1 MGPTLRVSDQIH
13 AEKYRSECETFRGA
27 MNRIADGMKDSQQ
40 HFHALRDILLDMR
53 FLPGG
58 RIQSAVGG
66 ARQVTPINCFVGRTI
81 DDSMKGI
88 MGAATECAQTL
99 RMGGGWGSDFSTI
112 RPGGDAIRSLQSTA
126 SGPVSFMHV
135 FNSVCGTVC
144 SAGHRRGAMMGILRV
159 DHPDILKFIRAKSD
173 RTSLTNFNIS
183 VAVTNEF
190 MLAVEGDQVFD
201 LRFDGRVYSTVRA
214 VDLWSEI
221 MRSNWDWAEPGVIFI
236 DSVNERNNLHYC
248 ETIASTNPCAE
259 QPLPPFGACLLG
271 SFNLVRY
278 VFRNGHSFD
287 FEYEQFRCDI
297 PHVVRAMDNIIDGAI
312 YPLPEQQKEEMTKRR
327 MGLGVTGAANAI
339 EAIGFPYGSAEF
351 LQVLATILE
360 ILRREAYRASCQLAD
375 ERGSFE
381 LFDAAKYCDSAYVQE
396 LPLELREEIRIQGI
410 RNSHLT
416 SIAPTGTISMTAD
429 NISSGIEPVF
439 AHEYERTLITP
450 DGPQVYQ
457 MQDYGLARFG
467 VRGVTAM
474 ECSVD
479 AHLDVLCTAQKYVDS
494 AVSKTCNVGP
504 EVTWEEFQQLYFK
517 AWRNGAKSCST
528 FRPSGERAGILK
540 AKEKPADGQACRI
553 DPQTG
558 AKTCDA

>member
-13 AEKYRSECETFRGA
+13 AEKYRSEGETFRGA
-27 MNRIADGMKDSQQ
+27 MNRIADGMKDSQT
-40 HFHALRDILLDMR
+40 HFYALRDILLDMR
-53 FLPGG
+53 FLPAG
-58 RIQSAVGG
+58 RIQSAVGS
-66 ARQVTPINCFVGRTI
+66 ARHVTPINCFVGRTI
-81 DDSMKGI
+81 EDSMDGI
-88 MGAATECAQTL
+88 MKAATECAKTL
-99 RMGGGWGSDFSTI
+99 RMGGGWGGDFSTI
-112 RPGGDAIRSLQSTA
+112 RPSGDMIRSLQSTA
-126 SGPVSFMHV
+126 SGPVSFMNV

-183 VAVTNEF
+183 VAITNEF
-190 MLAVEGDQVFD
+190 MRAVERDERFD
-201 LRFDGRVYSTVRA
+201 LKFEGRVYSTVRA
-214 VDLWSEI
+214 ADLWAEI

-236 DSVNERNNLHYC
+236 DNVNSQNNLHYC
-248 ETIASTNPCAE
+248 EIIASTNPCAE

-278 VFRNGHSFD
+278 IFKSGHSYD
-287 FEYEQFRCDI
+287 FEYEQFRADI
-297 PHVVRAMDNIIDGAI
+297 PHVVRAMDNIIDDAI
-312 YPLPEQQKEEMTKRR
+312 YPLPQQAAEEVSKRR

-339 EAIGFPYGSAEF
+339 EALGYAYGSPEF
-351 LQVLATILE
+351 VNVLSGILTT
-360 ILRREAYRASCQLAD
+360 LRDEAYRASCDLAE
-375 ERGSFE
+375 ERGAFS
-381 LFDAAKYCDSAYVQE
+381 LFVPENYCDSPFIRS
-396 LPLELREEIRIQGI
+396 LPSDLQARILATGI

-467 VRGVTAM
+467 VRGVTAA

-479 AHLDVLCTAQKYVDS
+479 DHLGVLCAAQKYVDS
-494 AVSKTCNVGP
+494 AVSKTCNVGVD
-504 EVTWEEFQQLYFK
+504 VTWEEFQELYFK
-517 AWRNGAKSCST
+517 AWRDGAKSCST

-540 AKEKPADGQACRI
+540 AKETPEDKACRI
-553 DPQTG
+553 DPETG
-558 AKTCDA
+558 ARSCDA

>member
-1 MGPTLRVSDQIH
+1 
-13 AEKYRSECETFRGA
+13 
-27 MNRIADGMKDSQQ
+27 
-40 HFHALRDILLDMR
+40 
-53 FLPGG
+53 
-58 RIQSAVGG
+58 
-66 ARQVTPINCFVGRTI
+66 
-81 DDSMKGI
+81 
-88 MGAATECAQTL
+88 
-99 RMGGGWGSDFSTI
+99 
-112 RPGGDAIRSLQSTA
+112 
-126 SGPVSFMHV
+126 
-135 FNSVCGTVC
+135 
-144 SAGHRRGAMMGILRV
+144 
-159 DHPDILKFIRAKSD
+159 
-173 RTSLTNFNIS
+173 
-183 VAVTNEF
+183 
-190 MLAVEGDQVFD
+190 
-201 LRFDGRVYSTVRA
+201 
-214 VDLWSEI
+214 
-221 MRSNWDWAEPGVIFI
+221 
-236 DSVNERNNLHYC
+236 
-248 ETIASTNPCAE
+248 
-259 QPLPPFGACLLG
+259 
-271 SFNLVRY
+271 
-278 VFRNGHSFD
+278 
-287 FEYEQFRCDI
+287 
-297 PHVVRAMDNIIDGAI
+297 
-312 YPLPEQQKEEMTKRR
+312 
-327 MGLGVTGAANAI
+327 
-339 EAIGFPYGSAEF
+339 
-351 LQVLATILE
+351 
-360 ILRREAYRASCQLAD
+360 
-375 ERGSFE
+375 
-381 LFDAAKYCDSAYVQE
+381 VQE
-396 LPLELREEIRIQGI
+396 LPLELRDEIRMQGI